1 MDNNKQNNG
10 HENDHGNDMVT
21 ISVNEKSVSIHRGQH
36 LVSEVKVAGGVPS
49 TDILYKMPDYEVALN
64 DDDKIVIHGGE
75 SFKSSAPSGASS

>member
-1 MDNNKQNNG
+1 MSANNEHK
-10 HENDHGNDMVT
+10 NDHGNDMVT
-21 ISVNEKSVSIHRGQH
+21 ISINEKAISIHRGRH
-36 LVSEVKVAGGVPS
+36 LVSEIKRAGDVPS